1 MIKITK
7 KKILIILIIF
17 IGGCQQCILE
27 NQLHPKIGFTP
38 QAITLDTDDYF
49 SMDIFIDEF
58 ESIIKVIKKKHVKI
72 NPCQSA
78 EAFETMSLIEKI
90 YQYAEK

>member
-1 MIKITK
+1 MLIYHKIEINGEK
-7 KKILIILIIF
+7 LISFVAKAKVLLKSKNKDLIRR
-17 IGGCQQCILE
+17 
-27 NQLHPKIGFTP
+27 K
-38 QAITLDTDDYF
+38 TLLM
-49 SMDIFIDEF
+49 SLL
-58 ESIIKVIKKKHVKI
+58 IIKVIKKHVKI